1 MDTFE
6 LTDTKEKFELKING
20 NVIPNITGYKLETY
34 HSHTNINL
42 ELSFPN
48 RIVQIKKEL
57 APTYR
62 KEFCSEIRT
71 KSNSRFWRGERFI
84 DKRIL

>member
-34 HSHTNINL
+34 HSYTNINL

-57 APTYR
+57 APTYSDANL
-62 KEFCSEIRT
+62 E
-71 KSNSRFWRGERFI
+71 N
-84 DKRIL
+84 